1 MCVGGNALT
10 WPGAS
15 FWGYAFPDLRLES
28 VCVCVFFVAVG
39 ADAGADAADVRDE
52 FGLVAAPLTYT
63 ISFGLAC
70 TVFPHPFLKCF

>member
-1 MCVGGNALT
+1 MRA
-10 WPGAS
+10 A
-15 FWGYAFPDLRLES
+15 
-28 VCVCVFFVAVG
+28 VCDYRPRSRGDAFVAVG